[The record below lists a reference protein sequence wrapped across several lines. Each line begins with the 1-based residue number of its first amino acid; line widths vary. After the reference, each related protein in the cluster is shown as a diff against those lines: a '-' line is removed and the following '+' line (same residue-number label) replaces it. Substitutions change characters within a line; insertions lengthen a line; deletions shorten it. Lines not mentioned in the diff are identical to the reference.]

1 MIRFYFQKIKKKIV
15 QLEQQRTLLNRF
27 PTARFEPGVQV
38 KSPHL
43 LSLGQNV
50 QIQKD
55 SILHCGGMEWSNG
68 RGKISI
74 GDDAVISPNCIFY
87 GAGEIE
93 IGDRFDCGPGCYI
106 FSSRTDMQNTADHV
120 FSKVTIGNDV
130 VLFAGCI
137 LSPGITLG
145 DGVMVG
151 AGSLI
156 LNDLIEPGL
165 YAGTPAKLIRP
176 KSTD

>member
-1 MIRFYFQKIKKKIV
+1 MIRFYFQKLKRRLI
-15 QLEQQRTLLNRF
+15 QLEQERALQKRF

-38 KSPHL
+38 KSPKL
-43 LSLGQNV
+43 LSLGENV

-55 SILHCGGMEWSNG
+55 SIMHCGGMAWSNRKG
-68 RGKISI
+68 QITI
-74 GDDAVISPNCIFY
+74 GDDAVVSPHCIFY

-106 FSSRTDMQNTADHV
+106 FSSRTDMQNASEHV
-120 FSKVTIGNDV
+120 FEKVTIGDDV

-137 LSPGITLG
+137 ISPGVTIG
-145 DGVMVG
+145 NGVMVG

-156 LNDLIEPGL
+156 LDDLLEPGL
-165 YAGTPAKLIRP
+165 YVGTPAKMIRP
-176 KSTD
+176 KSTE